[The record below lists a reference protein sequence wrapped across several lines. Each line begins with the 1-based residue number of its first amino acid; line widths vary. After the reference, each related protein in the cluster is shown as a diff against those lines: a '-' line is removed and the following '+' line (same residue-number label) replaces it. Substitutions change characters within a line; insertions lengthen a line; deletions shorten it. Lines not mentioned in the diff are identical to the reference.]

1 MDKEHIVNQVKLLI
15 PNSNENPDYD
25 KIIDFTVDKIMN
37 DIANYCNIPIDELPN
52 ELSAV
57 AVSMAV
63 QAIKVNGVLD
73 SESTANIQS
82 LNEGDTSVTFKPVSD
97 IYVALQGL
105 NPITDNYTN
114 ILNNFRRLPE
124 WANLRA

>member
-1 MDKEHIVNQVKLLI
+1 MDKERIVNQVKLLI
-15 PNSNENPDYD
+15 PNNNENPDYD

-52 ELSAV
+52 ELSTV
-57 AVSMAV
+57 VVNMAV
-63 QAIKVNGVLD
+63 QAIKVNGFLD
-73 SESTANIQS
+73 GESAANIQS
-82 LNEGDTSVTFKPVSD
+82 LNEGDTSVTFKPMSD
-97 IYVALQGL
+97 IYLALQGL

-124 WANLRA
+124 

>member
-1 MDKEHIVNQVKLLI
+1 MDKECIVNQVKLLVS
-15 PNSNENPDYD
+15 NSNENPDYD
-25 KIIDFTVDKIMN
+25 KIVDFTVDKITN

-52 ELSAV
+52 ELSTV
-57 AVSMAV
+57 AVSMVV

-82 LNEGDTSVTFKPVSD
+82 LSEGDTSVTFKPVSD

-105 NPITDNYTN
+105 NPITDNYTS

-124 WANLRA
+124 

>member
-15 PNSNENPDYD
+15 PNKNENPNYD

-52 ELSAV
+52 ELSTV

-63 QAIKVNGVLD
+63 QAIKVNRFLD
-73 SESTANIQS
+73 GESTANIQS
-82 LNEGDTSVTFKPVSD
+82 LSEGDTSVTFKPVSD

-105 NPITDNYTN
+105 NPITDNYTS

-124 WANLRA
+124 

>member
-1 MDKEHIVNQVKLLI
+1 MDKEYIVNQVKLLI

-37 DIANYCNIPIDELPN
+37 SIANYCNIPIDELPN

-73 SESTANIQS
+73 SESTANVQS

-97 IYVALQGL
+97 IYLALQGL

-124 WANLRA
+124 

>member
-1 MDKEHIVNQVKLLI
+1 MDKEYIANQVELLI
-15 PNSNENPDYD
+15 PNNNENPDYD
-25 KIIDFTVDKIMN
+25 KIINFTVDKITN

-52 ELSAV
+52 ELSTV
-57 AVSMAV
+57 AVSMTV

-73 SESTANIQS
+73 GESTANIQS
-82 LNEGDTSVTFKPVSD
+82 LNEGDVSVTFKPVSD

-114 ILNNFRRLPE
+114 ILNGFRRLPE
-124 WANLRA
+124 

>member
-1 MDKEHIVNQVKLLI
+1 MDKEHIADQVKLLI
-15 PNSNENPDYD
+15 PNNNENPDYD

-52 ELSAV
+52 ELSTV
-57 AVSMAV
+57 VVNMTV
-63 QAIKVNGVLD
+63 QAIKVNGFLD
-73 SESTANIQS
+73 GESAANIQS
-82 LNEGDTSVTFKPVSD
+82 LNEGDVSITFKPVSD

-105 NPITDNYTN
+105 NPITDNYTS

-124 WANLRA
+124 

>member
-1 MDKEHIVNQVKLLI
+1 MDKEHIVDQVKLLVS
-15 PNSNENPDYD
+15 NSNENPDYD
-25 KIIDFTVDKIMN
+25 KIINFTVDKITN

-52 ELSAV
+52 ELSTV
-57 AVSMAV
+57 AVSMVV
-63 QAIKVNGVLD
+63 QAIKINGILD

-82 LNEGDTSVTFKPVSD
+82 LSEGDASVTFKPVSD

-124 WANLRA
+124 

>member
-1 MDKEHIVNQVKLLI
+1 MDKEHIADQVKLLI
-15 PNSNENPDYD
+15 PNNNENPDYD

-52 ELSAV
+52 ELAPV
-57 AVSMAV
+57 VVNMTV
-63 QAIKVNGVLD
+63 QAIKVNGFLD
-73 SESTANIQS
+73 GESAANIQS

-97 IYVALQGL
+97 IYLALQGL

-124 WANLRA
+124 

>member
-1 MDKEHIVNQVKLLI
+1 MDKECIVNQVKLLVS
-15 PNSNENPDYD
+15 NSNENPDYD
-25 KIIDFTVDKIMN
+25 KIVDFTVDKITN

-52 ELSAV
+52 ELSTV

-63 QAIKVNGVLD
+63 QAIKVNGFLD
-73 SESTANIQS
+73 GENTANIQS
-82 LNEGDTSVTFKPVSD
+82 LNEGDVSVTFKPVSD

-124 WANLRA
+124 

>member
-1 MDKEHIVNQVKLLI
+1 MDKEHIVDQVKLLI
-15 PNSNENPDYD
+15 PNKNENPNYD

-37 DIANYCNIPIDELPN
+37 DIANYCNIPIDELPK
-52 ELSAV
+52 ELSTV
-57 AVSMAV
+57 VVNMAV
-63 QAIKVNGVLD
+63 QAIKVNGFLD
-73 SESTANIQS
+73 GESATNIQS

-97 IYVALQGL
+97 IYLALQGL

-124 WANLRA
+124 

>member
-57 AVSMAV
+57 VVSMTV

-73 SESTANIQS
+73 SESAANIQS
-82 LNEGDTSVTFKPVSD
+82 LNEGDVSVTFKPVSD
-97 IYVALQGL
+97 IYLALQGL

-114 ILNNFRRLPE
+114 ILNSFRRLPE
-124 WANLRA
+124 

>member
-15 PNSNENPDYD
+15 PNNNKNPDYD

-82 LNEGDTSVTFKPVSD
+82 LNEGDVSVTFKPVSD

-105 NPITDNYTN
+105 NPITDNYTS

-124 WANLRA
+124 

>member
-1 MDKEHIVNQVKLLI
+1 MDKEYIVNQVKLLI

-52 ELSAV
+52 ELSTV

-63 QAIKVNGVLD
+63 QAIKVNGILD
-73 SESTANIQS
+73 SENTANIQS
-82 LNEGDTSVTFKPVSD
+82 LNEGDVSVTFKPVSD

-105 NPITDNYTN
+105 NPITDNYTS

-124 WANLRA
+124 

>member
-1 MDKEHIVNQVKLLI
+1 MDKEHIVDQVKLLI

-57 AVSMAV
+57 AVSITV

-73 SESTANIQS
+73 SESAANIQS

-97 IYVALQGL
+97 IYLALQGL

-124 WANLRA
+124 

>member
-15 PNSNENPDYD
+15 PNNNENPDYD

-37 DIANYCNIPIDELPN
+37 DIANYCNISIDELPN
-52 ELSAV
+52 ELSSV
-57 AVSMAV
+57 VVSMTV

-73 SESTANIQS
+73 SESTTNIQS
-82 LNEGDTSVTFKPVSD
+82 LNEGDVSVTFKPVSD
-97 IYVALQGL
+97 IYLALQGL

-124 WANLRA
+124 

>member
-1 MDKEHIVNQVKLLI
+1 MDKEYIVNQVKLLVS
-15 PNSNENPDYD
+15 NSNENPDYD
-25 KIIDFTVDKIMN
+25 KIVDFTVDKIMN

-52 ELSAV
+52 ELSTV

-63 QAIKVNGVLD
+63 QAIKVNGFLD
-73 SESTANIQS
+73 SENTANIQS
-82 LNEGDTSVTFKPVSD
+82 LNEGDVSVTFKPVSD

-105 NPITDNYTN
+105 NPITDNYTS

-124 WANLRA
+124 

>member
-15 PNSNENPDYD
+15 PNNNKNPDYD

-52 ELSAV
+52 ELSTV
-57 AVSMAV
+57 VVSMTV
-63 QAIKVNGVLD
+63 QAIKVNGFLD
-73 SESTANIQS
+73 SDSAANIQS

-97 IYVALQGL
+97 IYLALQGL

-124 WANLRA
+124 

>member
-1 MDKEHIVNQVKLLI
+1 MDKECIANQVKLLI

-52 ELSAV
+52 ELSTV
-57 AVSMAV
+57 AVSMVV

-73 SESTANIQS
+73 SESAANIQS
-82 LNEGDTSVTFKPVSD
+82 LNEGDVSVTFKPVSD
-97 IYVALQGL
+97 IYLALQGL
-105 NPITDNYTN
+105 NPITDNYTG

-124 WANLRA
+124 

>member
-1 MDKEHIVNQVKLLI
+1 MDKERIVSQVKLLI
-15 PNSNENPDYD
+15 PNNDENPNYD
-25 KIIDFTVDKIMN
+25 EIIDFTIDKIMN

-52 ELSAV
+52 ELSTV
-57 AVSMAV
+57 VVSMAV
-63 QAIKVNGVLD
+63 QAIKVNDFLD
-73 SESTANIQS
+73 SDSAANIQS

-105 NPITDNYTN
+105 NPITDNYTS

-124 WANLRA
+124 

>member
-1 MDKEHIVNQVKLLI
+1 MDKEHIVNQVELLI
-15 PNSNENPDYD
+15 SNSNANPDYD

-52 ELSAV
+52 ELSTV
-57 AVSMAV
+57 VVNMAV
-63 QAIKVNGVLD
+63 QAIKVNGFLD
-73 SESTANIQS
+73 GESAANIRS
-82 LNEGDTSVTFKPVSD
+82 LNEGDASVTFKPMSD
-97 IYVALQGL
+97 IYLALQGL

-124 WANLRA
+124 

>member
-1 MDKEHIVNQVKLLI
+1 MDKEYIVNQVKLLVS
-15 PNSNENPDYD
+15 NSNENPDYD
-25 KIIDFTVDKIMN
+25 KIVDFTVDKITN

-52 ELSAV
+52 ELSTV
-57 AVSMAV
+57 VVSMTV

-73 SESTANIQS
+73 SENTANIQS
-82 LNEGDTSVTFKPVSD
+82 LSEGDTSVTFKPVSD

-105 NPITDNYTN
+105 NPITDNYTS

-124 WANLRA
+124 

>member
-1 MDKEHIVNQVKLLI
+1 MDKEHIVDQVKLLI
-15 PNSNENPDYD
+15 PNDNENPDYD

-37 DIANYCNIPIDELPN
+37 DIANYCNIPIGELPN
-52 ELSAV
+52 ELSTV
-57 AVSMAV
+57 VVNMAV
-63 QAIKVNGVLD
+63 QAIKVNGFLD
-73 SESTANIQS
+73 GESAANIQS

-124 WANLRA
+124 

>member
-1 MDKEHIVNQVKLLI
+1 MDKEHIVDQVKLLI
-15 PNSNENPDYD
+15 PNKNENPNYD

-52 ELSAV
+52 ELSTV
-57 AVSMAV
+57 VVNMAV
-63 QAIKVNGVLD
+63 QAIKVNGFLD
-73 SESTANIQS
+73 GESATNIQS

-105 NPITDNYTN
+105 NPIANNYTN

-124 WANLRA
+124 

>member
-1 MDKEHIVNQVKLLI
+1 MDKERIVNQVKLLV
-15 PNSNENPDYD
+15 PNNDENPSYEQ
-25 KIIDFTVDKIMN
+25 IIDFTVDKIMS

-52 ELSAV
+52 ELSTV
-57 AVSMAV
+57 VVNMAG
-63 QAIKVNGVLD
+63 QAIKVNGFLD
-73 SESTANIQS
+73 GESAANIQS

-114 ILNNFRRLPE
+114 ILNGFRRLPE
-124 WANLRA
+124 

>member
-15 PNSNENPDYD
+15 PNNNKNPDYD

-52 ELSAV
+52 ELSTV
-57 AVSMAV
+57 VVNMAV
-63 QAIKVNGVLD
+63 QAIKVNGFLD
-73 SESTANIQS
+73 GESAANIQS
-82 LNEGDTSVTFKPVSD
+82 LNEGDVSVTFKPMSD
-97 IYVALQGL
+97 IYLALQGL

-124 WANLRA
+124 

>member
-124 WANLRA
+124 

>member
-1 MDKEHIVNQVKLLI
+1 MNKEHIVDQVKLLVS
-15 PNSNENPDYD
+15 NSNENPDYD
-25 KIIDFTVDKIMN
+25 KIVDFTVDKITN

-63 QAIKVNGVLD
+63 QAIKVNGFLD
-73 SESTANIQS
+73 SENTANIQS

-105 NPITDNYTN
+105 NPITDNYTS

-124 WANLRA
+124 